1 MNKSEVV
8 YIGNS
13 MIEASY
19 RCNTVEKK
27 ILNLAVLKANKR
39 DFPVKPNPLMTYL
52 VNVSRKD
59 LLDVAGLDTVQDF
72 RNIKNACKALNEKV
86 IVYVDER
93 GKEFETSSF
102 ITNTKLKN
110 GILTLGFSG
119 RVIPFFN
126 KLKKSFTSYD
136 LLQTKNFTGKYTIRF
151 YELIKQY
158 ETIGKRTILI
168 SDLRKMFQLE
178 NKYLGK
184 NGTSLFRQR
193 VIDTAQ
199 KELKEKS
206 DLYFDYKQNKEGRN
220 IVSIT
225 MTIKFNAKH
234 LDKKYYL
241 QRVNDYLASQSV
253 NDFYKD
259 LIKYCREND
268 SILSISEKKSIHN
281 LVYEK
286 PDPKTLSESLLY
298 LFFQWLEPD
307 LGL

>member
-1 MNKSEVV
+1 MSKRALV
-8 YIGNS
+8 YIGNNF
-13 MIEASY
+13 IEASY
-19 RCNTVEKK
+19 KCNPTEKK
-27 ILNLAVLKANKR
+27 VLNMAVLKANKK
-39 DFPVKPNPLMTYL
+39 DFPDKPNPHHTYF
-52 VNVSRKD
+52 VSMNRTEIKHFS
-59 LLDVAGLDTVQDF
+59 GLDTDKDF
-72 RNIKNACKALNEKV
+72 TNIKNACKALNEKV
-86 IVYVDER
+86 IVYVDNK

-102 ITNTKLKN
+102 ITTTKLKN
-110 GILTLGFSG
+110 GELTLGFSG

-126 KLKKSFTSYD
+126 KLKERFTSYD
-136 LLQTKNFTGKYTIRF
+136 LLQTKQFTGKHTIRF

-158 ETIGKRTILI
+158 ESIGKRTILI
-168 SDLRKMFQLE
+168 SDLRKMFQLQ
-178 NKYLGK
+178 NKYLGRNGISDFRK
-184 NGTSLFRQR
+184 N
-193 VIDTAQ
+193 VINSAQ

-225 MTIKFNAKH
+225 MTIKLNQEK

-268 SILSISEKKSIHN
+268 SNLSISEKKSIHN